1 MSNFLEDEQEIKT
14 ELISTEKHYMNGTI
28 EFIDHTKDKVA
39 AAVDQTLVGAV
50 EEKLADKQ
58 SQIDDLNIKLV
69 DANYAILG
77 FKAQNYEL
85 QSSKTKFEETII
97 DSNNIV

>member
-14 ELISTEKHYMNGTI
+14 ELISTETHYMNGTI

-50 EEKLADKQ
+50 EEKP
-58 SQIDDLNIKLV
+58 SGGHEISPQIEKHISTQ
-69 DANYAILG
+69 YGI
-77 FKAQNYEL
+77 FC
-85 QSSKTKFEETII
+85 FCMFF
-97 DSNNIV
+97 DSRFFFAHH